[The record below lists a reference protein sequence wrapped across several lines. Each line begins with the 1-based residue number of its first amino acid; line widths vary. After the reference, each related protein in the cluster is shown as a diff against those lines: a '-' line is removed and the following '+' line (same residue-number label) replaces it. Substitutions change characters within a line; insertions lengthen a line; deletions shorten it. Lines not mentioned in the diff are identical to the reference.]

1 MEKLTTE
8 QINAIVDKAAE
19 LASENIVDN
28 FISLCEY
35 YAKGTEQYPKTRGVE
50 PYFAAIST
58 AQMACASVVKETLKN
73 LLCD

>member
-8 QINAIVDKAAE
+8 QINDIVDKAVE
-19 LASENIVDN
+19 SASENIVDN
-28 FISLCEY
+28 FTSLCEY

-58 AQMACASVVKETLKN
+58 AQIACASVIKETLQSIICN
-73 LLCD
+73 